1 MPIGPIPANSYD
13 HLRHGYYSST
23 FYFVFE
29 TEEQWRKYYQDCF
42 NPFTQTIPLEN
53 ILGPPN
59 IDN

>member
-1 MPIGPIPANSYD
+1 MSIGPIPTNSYD

-29 TEEQWRKYYQDCF
+29 TEKQWRKYYHDCL
-42 NPFTQTIPLEN
+42 NPFTQTIPLKN